1 MNREILAEQYKAYLA
16 LKENFHFSLHP
27 HFWDLLPKRKLV
39 FLYLLYTNGVLRKK
53 RTLQRHLAYKMSLE
67 WDANPRPGNI
77 LRAMTGGL
85 SKTYKVWTTGGSEE
99 FGIGRYYEVAS
110 PYHDTLDWL
119 FRGTSADAGE
129 MNGDQRAALA
139 EHFLK
144 EMRDARIELI
154 DEENLREL

>member
-1 MNREILAEQYKAYLA
+1 MNRKIRDEQYKAYLA
-16 LKENFHFSLHP
+16 LKDGFNFFLHP

-39 FLYLLYTNGVLRKK
+39 FLYLLYSNCVQRKK
-53 RTLQRHLAYKMSLE
+53 RLLQRHLAYKMSLE
-67 WDANPRPGNI
+67 WDANPRPGNV

-85 SKTYKVWTTGGSEE
+85 SKTYKVWKTGGSEE
-99 FGIGRYYEVAS
+99 SKIGRYYEVAD

-119 FRGTSADAGE
+119 FRGTSADVGE

-154 DEENLREL
+154 DEKNLRLL